1 MTAKGSPAPRRACD
15 FSGKTLIAFPHGCS
29 YRRRLVEW
37 LAEAGASPQRFLDL
51 GSYHAIV
58 ACVAAGTVAVVPAD
72 VLEHAVLATEV
83 QRHRL
88 PARFRVNRTY
98 LLWPGDASAPLRAFI
113 DLLPRQRSRARATKH

>member
-1 MTAKGSPAPRRACD
+1 
-15 FSGKTLIAFPHGCS
+15 
-29 YRRRLVEW
+29 LVEW

-51 GSYHAIV
+51 GSYHAI
-58 ACVAAGTVAVVPAD
+58 VAAGTVAVVPAD

-113 DLLPRQRSRARATKH
+113 DLLPTQRSRARATKH